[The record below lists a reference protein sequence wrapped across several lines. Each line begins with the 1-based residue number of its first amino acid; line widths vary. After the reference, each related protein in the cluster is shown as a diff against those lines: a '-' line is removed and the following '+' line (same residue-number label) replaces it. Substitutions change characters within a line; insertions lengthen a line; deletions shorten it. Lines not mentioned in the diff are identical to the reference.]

1 MSTPE
6 PGQPP
11 DTANGRRYG
20 QQGRI
25 RYTRP
30 IDRAAPG
37 DDRFYGDDTLFY
49 EEDPL
54 MSGPKP

>member
-1 MSTPE
+1 MSNPE

-11 DTANGRRYG
+11 NTANGRPYG
-20 QQGRI
+20 PQGRI

-37 DDRFYGDDTLFY
+37 DDTRFYGDDTLFY
-49 EEDPL
+49 EEDH
-54 MSGPKP
+54 